1 MEGSGIILDSMGRIR
16 ETLHRALPDLTA
28 EELIREPNPPIGWRA
43 WRLNRSDDSQLS
55 RLAGLDQA
63 WIAEGWHEKFNM
75 PPNPT
80 DFGPGLTHTREQVA
94 AFRAPNAQTL
104 LDYYDTVYG
113 RSKTY
118 LATVTP
124 QELDRELNEPR
135 YQPLPTVAVRL
146 VSIFTSDIQICGQ
159 ILYLRSLHRRGGWF
173 PKEGS

>member
-1 MEGSGIILDSMGRIR
+1 MEGSGIILDAMGRIR
-16 ETLHRALPDLTA
+16 ETLQRALLDLTA
-28 EELIREPNPPIGWRA
+28 EELHREPNPPIGWLA
-43 WRLNRSDDSQLS
+43 WRLTRSDDSQLS
-55 RLAGLDQA
+55 RLAGLEQT
-63 WIAEGWHEKFNM
+63 WIAGQWHARFNM

-94 AFRAPNAQTL
+94 AFRAPDAQTL
-104 LDYYDTVYG
+104 FDYYDTVYE